1 MKKMRTILDLR
12 SITNCKHPAVPIRL
26 GSEPFIPSWLL
37 WRAPDFDLERVFV
50 CLLFVAQFLLSDHL
64 VAAGRLVVVV
74 GSAAA
79 AVAVA

>member
-1 MKKMRTILDLR
+1 MKKKMRTILDLR

-26 GSEPFIPSWLL
+26 GSGPFIPL
-37 WRAPDFDLERVFV
+37 WGPPDFDLECFFA
-50 CLLFVAQFLLSDHL
+50 LLFVARFLLSDHL

-74 GSAAA
+74 DSA